1 MKAFIYS
8 SKVFFMLTSIALFT
22 ACNNTKE
29 EQVASEETNEQVV
42 TLTQE
47 QLKNVVIDTTN
58 LSLRNI
64 SSVVKVT
71 GTIDVPPQ
79 NMVSVSTPLGGYI
92 ASTKLLPGMHIYKG
106 EVIAKMEDQQYI
118 QLQQDYLITKSKLS
132 YAEQEYVRQK
142 ELNLNKASSDKVLQ
156 QTETEYKT
164 LRISLNALA
173 EKLRLININP
183 TKLSEGNLS
192 RQINIYSP
200 IDGYVSKVNVNIGKY
215 VNPTDVLFELI
226 DPSDIH
232 LNLKVFEKDIDKLA
246 IGQKLIAYTN
256 TNPDKK
262 YLCDIIL
269 ISKDFDADR
278 TAEVHCH
285 FDKYDKNL
293 LSGMYMNAEIEVKN
307 HEAYTLPEDAIVN
320 FEGKDYVFIA
330 NSKQAYTIQ
339 EVQLGVKE
347 NGFIEIKNTAA
358 LTGKAIV
365 NKGAYTLLMKMKN
378 KAEEE

>member
-8 SKVFFMLTSIALFT
+8 SKVFLMLTSIALFT
-22 ACNNTKE
+22 ACSSTKE
-29 EQVASEETNEQVV
+29 EQTASEETNEQVV

-47 QLKNVVIDTTN
+47 QLKNVVIDTTK

-79 NMVSVSTPLGGYI
+79 NMVSVSTPLGGYV
-92 ASTKLLPGMHIYKG
+92 ASTKLLPGMHINKG

-118 QLQQDYLITKSKLS
+118 QLQQDYLITKSKLL
-132 YAEQEYVRQK
+132 YAEKEYLRQK

-156 QTETEYKT
+156 QTEAEYKT
-164 LRISLNALA
+164 LKISLNALA

-232 LNLKVFEKDIDKLA
+232 LNLKVFEKDINKLA
-246 IGQKLIAYTN
+246 IGQKLVAYTN
-256 TNPDKK
+256 NNPDKK
-262 YLCDIIL
+262 YHCDIIL
-269 ISKDFDADR
+269 ISKDFDADK

-285 FDKYDKNL
+285 FDEYDKSL

-307 HEAYTLPEDAIVN
+307 HEAYTLPEEAIVN
-320 FEGKDYVFIA
+320 FEGKDYVFITDDK
-330 NSKQAYTIQ
+330 KQFTIK

-347 NGFIEIKNTAA
+347 NGFIEIKNTTS
-358 LTGKAIV
+358 LNEKAIV
-365 NKGAYTLLMKMKN
+365 SKGAYTLLMKMKN

>member
-1 MKAFIYS
+1 MKAFIYVYNL
-8 SKVFFMLTSIALFT
+8 VFILSGIALFT
-22 ACNNTKE
+22 ACNSAKE
-29 EQVASEETNEQVV
+29 EQTAATETNEQVV
-42 TLTQE
+42 TLTNQ
-47 QLKNVVIDTTN
+47 QLKNVTIATTQ
-58 LSLRNI
+58 LSKRNI

-79 NMVSVSTPLGGYI
+79 NMVSVSTPLGGYV
-92 ASTKLLPGMHIYKG
+92 ASTKLLPGMHINKG

-118 QLQQDYLITKSKLS
+118 QLQQDYLITKSKLA
-132 YAEQEYVRQK
+132 YAEQEYQRQK

-156 QTETEYKT
+156 QTEAEYKT

-183 TKLSEGNLS
+183 AKLSEGNLS

-232 LNLKVFEKDIDKLA
+232 LNLKVFEKDINKLA
-246 IGQKLIAYTN
+246 IGQKLVAYTN
-256 TNPDKK
+256 NNPDKK
-262 YLCDIIL
+262 YHCDIIL
-269 ISKDFDADR
+269 ISKDFDADK

-285 FDKYDKNL
+285 FDEYDKSL
-293 LSGMYMNAEIEVKN
+293 LSGMYMNAEIEIKN

-320 FEGKDYVFIA
+320 FEGKDYVFVA
-330 NSKQAYTIQ
+330 NNKQAFNIQ

-347 NGFIEIKNTAA
+347 NGYIEIKNAA
-358 LTGKAIV
+358 SLTGKDIV

>member
-1 MKAFIYS
+1 MKAFIYLY
-8 SKVFFMLTSIALFT
+8 KLVFILSGIALLT
-22 ACNNTKE
+22 ACNSAKE
-29 EQVASEETNEQVV
+29 EQAAGAKNNEQVV
-42 TLTQE
+42 TLTNQ
-47 QLKNVVIDTTN
+47 QLKNVTIATTQ
-58 LSLRNI
+58 LSKRNI

-79 NMVSVSTPLGGYI
+79 NMVSVSTPLGGYV
-92 ASTKLLPGMHIYKG
+92 ASTKLLPGMHINKG

-118 QLQQDYLITKSKLS
+118 QLQQDYLITKSKLA
-132 YAEQEYVRQK
+132 YAEQEYQRQK

-156 QTETEYKT
+156 QTEAEYKT

-183 TKLSEGNLS
+183 AKLGEGNLS

-200 IDGYVSKVNVNIGKY
+200 IDGYVSKVNINIGKY

-232 LNLKVFEKDIDKLA
+232 LNLKVFEKDINKLA
-246 IGQKLIAYTN
+246 IGQKLVAYTN
-256 TNPDKK
+256 NNPDKK
-262 YLCDIIL
+262 YHCDIIL
-269 ISKDFDADR
+269 ISKDFDADK

-285 FDKYDKNL
+285 FDEYDKSL
-293 LSGMYMNAEIEVKN
+293 LSGMYMNAEIEIKN

-320 FEGKDYVFIA
+320 FEGKDYVFVA
-330 NSKQAYTIQ
+330 NNKQVFNIQ

-347 NGFIEIKNTAA
+347 NGYVEIKNAVS
-358 LTGKAIV
+358 LTRKNIV
-365 NKGAYTLLMKMKN
+365 NKGAYTLLMEMKN